1 MFGILVVW
9 HISNDISIES
19 SHFHTL
25 KLLQLRL
32 INQETEKQ
40 RERGREKGK
49 AAQTNGKMFLANCNL
64 LQHIDAVCLPSSPF
78 SFSLSPHR
86 YLHIFPLKRQLK
98 WKCATTTTRNSKA
111 YTIRS
116 WIIYRASCMNVT
128 NKRKR
133 SLRFMIVQ
141 IFLRFAA
148 AKLTRTYLS
157 ATCNL
162 PQDLGVS
169 TYTRRTH
176 DLPTCHTLPH
186 TERDTHLT
194 IVPEIVGENVIKIA
208 LHKSHR
214 RPKRNMLHTR
224 QRRQQP
230 GHNLILRSM
239 RPRCCCCQLVG
250 HKLLRRALELRL
262 HSQTVDFEVLFPG
275 TFPLFPFSGVLASC
289 LAEVRFDW
297 DRNSRVRYDF

>member
-98 WKCATTTTRNSKA
+98 WKCATTSRSKA
-111 YTIRS
+111 YTIRT
-116 WIIYRASCMNVT
+116 WIIYRASCMNVN

-133 SLRFMIVQ
+133 SAVHDYADFSKVCSSKTDPNLSQCNVQ
-141 IFLRFAA
+141 R
-148 AKLTRTYLS
+148 
-157 ATCNL
+157 ATCEVCPL
-162 PQDLGVS
+162 ISDARMTCQLA
-169 TYTRRTH
+169 TH
-176 DLPTCHTLPH
+176 SHTQ
-186 TERDTHLT
+186 RDTHST

-224 QRRQQP
+224 QQQLLQRQRRQHP

-239 RPRCCCCQLVG
+239 RPRCCCQLVG
-250 HKLLRRALELRL
+250 HKLLRR
-262 HSQTVDFEVLFPG
+262 V
-275 TFPLFPFSGVLASC
+275 
-289 LAEVRFDW
+289 
-297 DRNSRVRYDF
+297 

>member
-1 MFGILVVW
+1 MQLLLSIMFGILVVW

-32 INQETEKQ
+32 INQATEKE

-64 LQHIDAVCLPSSPF
+64 LQHIDAVCLPSFPSPF
-78 SFSLSPHR
+78 SLYFPHR

-98 WKCATTTTRNSKA
+98 WKCATTTRRSKA
-111 YTIRS
+111 YTIRT
-116 WIIYRASCMNVT
+116 WIIYRASCMNV
-128 NKRKR
+128 NNKRKRKR

-169 TYTRRTH
+169 TYMRRTH

-186 TERDTHLT
+186 TERERDTQL
-194 IVPEIVGENVIKIA
+194 
-208 LHKSHR
+208 LC
-214 RPKRNMLHTR
+214 
-224 QRRQQP
+224 
-230 GHNLILRSM
+230 
-239 RPRCCCCQLVG
+239 PR
-250 HKLLRRALELRL
+250 
-262 HSQTVDFEVLFPG
+262 
-275 TFPLFPFSGVLASC
+275 
-289 LAEVRFDW
+289 
-297 DRNSRVRYDF
+297 